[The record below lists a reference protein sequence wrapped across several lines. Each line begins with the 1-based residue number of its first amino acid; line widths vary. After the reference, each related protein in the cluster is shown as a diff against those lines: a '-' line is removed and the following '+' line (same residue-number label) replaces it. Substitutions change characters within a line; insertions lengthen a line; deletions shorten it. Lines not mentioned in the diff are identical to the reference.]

1 MEMNQQINDP
11 PSIHFEQYL
20 EESKGIIYKVA
31 SSYCKDAD
39 DRKDLIQ
46 EIIIQLWRA
55 YRRYNGSVKLSTWT
69 YRVALNVAISYYRK
83 DVKRKTIMSDLPGS
97 LVDIVADKH
106 PPDSEEKFD
115 QLQQFISEL
124 KEVDRVLTILYLE
137 DKSQK
142 EIAEIMG
149 LSETNVSTKIGRIK
163 EKLRVKF
170 QLSNH

>member
-1 MEMNQQINDP
+1 
-11 PSIHFEQYL
+11 
-20 EESKGIIYKVA
+20 
-31 SSYCKDAD
+31 
-39 DRKDLIQ
+39 
-46 EIIIQLWRA
+46 
-55 YRRYNGSVKLSTWT
+55 
-69 YRVALNVAISYYRK
+69 
-83 DVKRKTIMSDLPGS
+83 MSDLPGS

>member
-1 MEMNQQINDP
+1 MNQQINDP
-11 PSIHFEQYL
+11 TSIQFEQYL

-83 DVKRKTIMSDLPGS
+83 DAKRKTIMTDLPGS

-106 PPDSEEKFD
+106 PTPSQEKFD
-115 QLQQFISEL
+115 KLQQFISEL

-170 QLSNH
+170 QLSNR